1 MIDSIINS
9 QYIESEW
16 TNICFNLLV
25 GGFYWKRK
33 YLGIIKIEASCKLKN
48 ILFTSKFLHSAPLT
62 SKMSHVILTDT
73 IDHIRDLETYLKHC
87 KDAINDIDEDLEL
100 FNDMKDSEIMVLTQ
114 QKSTFNRQ
122 AETRKLRM
130 NKEIELINN
139 KIKSLKETV
148 RKQNQNFDAE
158 NTAMLEVKITD
169 SSRPQ
174 GLSVEV

>member
-1 MIDSIINS
+1 
-9 QYIESEW
+9 
-16 TNICFNLLV
+16 
-25 GGFYWKRK
+25 
-33 YLGIIKIEASCKLKN
+33 
-48 ILFTSKFLHSAPLT
+48 
-62 SKMSHVILTDT
+62 
-73 IDHIRDLETYLKHC
+73 
-87 KDAINDIDEDLEL
+87 
-100 FNDMKDSEIMVLTQ
+100 MKDSEIMVLTQ